1 MILQELAKKDAQWRK
16 MAFQIC
22 KDKDL
27 ADELVQEMYLKLAY
41 NTNLIKDGYIYTVLR
56 NLFYD
61 YTKSN
66 KDILVDFSNI
76 EIEDIEYVEPV
87 DYIQLMKGLTWYER
101 TMFELST
108 LVGQRELSRQT
119 GIHIQTI
126 HRISK
131 SKESNK
137 WQKEELKNQYKDSAT

>member
-1 MILQELAKKDAQWRK
+1 MILDELAKKDAQWRK
-16 MAFQIC
+16 MAYQIC

-66 KDILVDFSNI
+66 KDILIDFSNI
-76 EIEDIEYVEPV
+76 EIIDTEYVEPV
-87 DYIQLMKGLTWYER
+87 DYFQLMKGLTWYER

-119 GIHIQTI
+119 GIHLQTI

-131 SKESNK
+131 KV
-137 WQKEELKNQYKDSAT
+137 KNQINGKKKD

>member
-27 ADELVQEMYLKLAY
+27 ADELVQEMYLKLY
-41 NTNLIKDGYIYTVLR
+41 QNTNLIKEGYIYTVLR

-61 YTKSN
+61 YTKSQ
-66 KDILVDFSNI
+66 KDIIIDFSNI
-76 EIEDIEYVEPV
+76 EIEDTEYIEPV
-87 DYIQLMKGLTWYER
+87 DYFQLMKGLTWYER

-119 GIHIQTI
+119 GIHLQTI
-126 HRISK
+126 HRVNKMVK
-131 SKESNK
+131 SKINGK
-137 WQKEELKNQYKDSAT
+137 KKN

>member
-1 MILQELAKKDAQWRK
+1 MILAELAKKDAQWRK

-27 ADELVQEMYLKLAY
+27 ADELVQEMYLKLY
-41 NTNLIKDGYIYTVLR
+41 NNTNLIKDGYIYTVLR

-61 YTKSN
+61 YTKQQ
-66 KDILVDFSNI
+66 KDIIIDFSNI
-76 EIEDIEYVEPV
+76 EILDDG
-87 DYIQLMKGLTWYER
+87 DYIEPIDYKALIKGLTWYER

-126 HRISK
+126 HRINKMVK
-131 SKESNK
+131 SKIYGK
-137 WQKEELKNQYKDSAT
+137 KKD

>member
-1 MILQELAKKDAQWRK
+1 MILAELAKKDAQWRK

-27 ADELVQEMYLKLAY
+27 ADELVQEMYLKLY
-41 NTNLIKDGYIYTVLR
+41 QNTNLIKDGYIYTVLR

-66 KDILVDFSNI
+66 KDILIDFSNI
-76 EIEDIEYVEPV
+76 EIIDTEYVEPI
-87 DYIQLMKGLTWYER
+87 DYFQLMKGLPWYER

-119 GIHIQTI
+119 GIHLQTI

-131 SKESNK
+131 KV
-137 WQKEELKNQYKDSAT
+137 KNQINGKKKN

>member
-1 MILQELAKKDAQWRK
+1 MLEELAKKDAQWRK

-27 ADELVQEMYLKLAY
+27 ADELVQEMYLKLY
-41 NTNLIKDGYIYTVLR
+41 QNTNLIKEGYIYTVLR

-61 YTKSN
+61 YAKTQ
-66 KDILVDFSNI
+66 KDIIVDFSNI
-76 EIEDIEYVEPV
+76 EIEDTEYIEPV
-87 DYIQLMKGLTWYER
+87 DYFQLMKGLTWYER

-119 GIHIQTI
+119 GIHLQTI
-126 HRISK
+126 HRVNKMVK
-131 SKESNK
+131 SKINGK
-137 WQKEELKNQYKDSAT
+137 KKN

>member
-1 MILQELAKKDAQWRK
+1 MILDELAKKDAQWRK

-66 KDILVDFSNI
+66 KDILIDFSNI
-76 EIEDIEYVEPV
+76 EIIDTEYVEPV
-87 DYIQLMKGLTWYER
+87 DYFQLMKGLTWYER

-119 GIHIQTI
+119 GIHLQTI

-131 SKESNK
+131 KV
-137 WQKEELKNQYKDSAT
+137 KNQINGKKKD

>member
-1 MILQELAKKDAQWRK
+1 MILAELAKKDAQWRK

-27 ADELVQEMYLKLAY
+27 ADELVQEMYLKLY
-41 NTNLIKDGYIYTVLR
+41 NNTNLIKEGYIYTVLR

-61 YTKSN
+61 YTKQQ
-66 KDILVDFSNI
+66 KDVIVDFSNI
-76 EIEDIEYVEPV
+76 EILDDG
-87 DYIQLMKGLTWYER
+87 DYIEPIDYKALIKGLTWYER

-126 HRISK
+126 HRINKMVK
-131 SKESNK
+131 SKIYGK
-137 WQKEELKNQYKDSAT
+137 KKD

>member
-27 ADELVQEMYLKLAY
+27 ADELVQEMYLKLY
-41 NTNLIKDGYIYTVLR
+41 QNTNLIKDGYIYTVLR

-66 KDILVDFSNI
+66 KDILIDFSNI
-76 EIEDIEYVEPV
+76 EIIDTEYVEPI
-87 DYIQLMKGLTWYER
+87 DYFQLMKGLTWYER

-119 GIHIQTI
+119 GIHLQTI

-131 SKESNK
+131 KV
-137 WQKEELKNQYKDSAT
+137 KNQINGKKKD

>member
-1 MILQELAKKDAQWRK
+1 MILEELAKKDAQWRK

-27 ADELVQEMYLKLAY
+27 ADELVQEMYLKLY
-41 NTNLIKDGYIYTVLR
+41 QNTNLIKEGYIYTVLR

-61 YTKSN
+61 YTKSQ
-66 KDILVDFSNI
+66 KDIIIDFSNI
-76 EIEDIEYVEPV
+76 EIEDTEYIEPV
-87 DYIQLMKGLTWYER
+87 DYFQLMKGLTWYER

-119 GIHIQTI
+119 GIHLQTI
-126 HRISK
+126 HRVNKMVK
-131 SKESNK
+131 SKINGK
-137 WQKEELKNQYKDSAT
+137 KKN

>member
-1 MILQELAKKDAQWRK
+1 MLKELAKKDAQWRK

-27 ADELVQEMYLKLAY
+27 ADELVQEMYLKLY
-41 NTNLIKDGYIYTVLR
+41 QNTNLIKEGYIYTVLR

-61 YTKSN
+61 YTKQQ
-66 KDILVDFSNI
+66 KDILIDFSNI
-76 EIEDIEYVEPV
+76 EILDDG
-87 DYIQLMKGLTWYER
+87 DYIEPIDYKALIKGLTWYER

-119 GIHIQTI
+119 GIHLQTI
-126 HRISK
+126 HRINKMVK
-131 SKESNK
+131 SKIYGK
-137 WQKEELKNQYKDSAT
+137 KKD

>member
-1 MILQELAKKDAQWRK
+1 MILAELAKKDAQWRK

-27 ADELVQEMYLKLAY
+27 ADELVQDMYLKLAY

-76 EIEDIEYVEPV
+76 EIEDIEYIEPV

-131 SKESNK
+131 KV
-137 WQKEELKNQYKDSAT
+137 KNQINGKKKN

>member
-1 MILQELAKKDAQWRK
+1 MPKWRK

-76 EIEDIEYVEPV
+76 EIEDIEYIEPV

-131 SKESNK
+131 KV
-137 WQKEELKNQYKDSAT
+137 KNQINGKKKN

>member
-1 MILQELAKKDAQWRK
+1 MILAELAKKDSQWRK

-27 ADELVQEMYLKLAY
+27 ADELVQEMYLKLY
-41 NTNLIKDGYIYTVLR
+41 QNTNLIKEGYIYTVLR

-61 YTKSN
+61 YTKQQ
-66 KDILVDFSNI
+66 KDVIVDFSNI
-76 EIEDIEYVEPV
+76 EILDDG
-87 DYIQLMKGLTWYER
+87 DYIEPIDYKALIKGLTWYER

-126 HRISK
+126 HRINKMVK
-131 SKESNK
+131 SKIYGK
-137 WQKEELKNQYKDSAT
+137 KKD

>member
-1 MILQELAKKDAQWRK
+1 MILAELAKKDAQWRK

-27 ADELVQEMYLKLAY
+27 ADELVQEMYLKLY
-41 NTNLIKDGYIYTVLR
+41 QNTNLIKDGYIYTVLR

-61 YTKSN
+61 YTKFN
-66 KDILVDFSNI
+66 KDILIDFSNI
-76 EIEDIEYVEPV
+76 EIIDTEYVEPI
-87 DYIQLMKGLTWYER
+87 DYFQLMKGLTWYER

-119 GIHIQTI
+119 GIHLQTI

-131 SKESNK
+131 KV
-137 WQKEELKNQYKDSAT
+137 KNQINGKKKD

>member
-1 MILQELAKKDAQWRK
+1 MILAELAKKDAQWRK

-27 ADELVQEMYLKLAY
+27 ADELVQEMYLKLY
-41 NTNLIKDGYIYTVLR
+41 QNTNLIKEGYIYTVLR

-61 YTKSN
+61 YAKTQ
-66 KDILVDFSNI
+66 KDIIVDFSNI
-76 EIEDIEYVEPV
+76 EIEDTEYIEPI
-87 DYIQLMKGLTWYER
+87 DYKALIKGLTWYER

-126 HRISK
+126 HRINKMVK
-131 SKESNK
+131 SKIYGK
-137 WQKEELKNQYKDSAT
+137 KKD

>member
-1 MILQELAKKDAQWRK
+1 MILAELAKKDAQWRK

-27 ADELVQEMYLKLAY
+27 ADELVQEMYLKLY
-41 NTNLIKDGYIYTVLR
+41 NNTNLIKDGYIYTVLR

-61 YTKSN
+61 YAKQQ
-66 KDILVDFSNI
+66 KDILIDFSNI
-76 EIEDIEYVEPV
+76 EILDDG
-87 DYIQLMKGLTWYER
+87 DYIEPIDYKALIKGLTWYER

-126 HRISK
+126 HRINKMVK
-131 SKESNK
+131 SKIYGK
-137 WQKEELKNQYKDSAT
+137 KKD

>member
-1 MILQELAKKDAQWRK
+1 MLKELAKKDAQWRK

-27 ADELVQEMYLKLAY
+27 ADELVQEMYLKLY
-41 NTNLIKDGYIYTVLR
+41 QNTNLIKEGYIYTVLR

-61 YTKSN
+61 YAKTQ
-66 KDILVDFSNI
+66 KDIIVDFSNI
-76 EIEDIEYVEPV
+76 EILDDG
-87 DYIQLMKGLTWYER
+87 DYIEPIDYKALIKGLTWYER

-119 GIHIQTI
+119 GIHLQTI
-126 HRISK
+126 HRINKMVK
-131 SKESNK
+131 SKINGK
-137 WQKEELKNQYKDSAT
+137 KKN

>member
-1 MILQELAKKDAQWRK
+1 MILAELAKKDAQWRK

-66 KDILVDFSNI
+66 KDILIDFSNI
-76 EIEDIEYVEPV
+76 EIIDTEYVEPV
-87 DYIQLMKGLTWYER
+87 DYFQLMKGLTWYER

-119 GIHIQTI
+119 GIHLQTI

-131 SKESNK
+131 KV
-137 WQKEELKNQYKDSAT
+137 KNQINGKKKD

>member
-1 MILQELAKKDAQWRK
+1 MLEELAKKDAQWRK

-27 ADELVQEMYLKLAY
+27 ADELVQEMYLKLY
-41 NTNLIKDGYIYTVLR
+41 QNTNLIKDGYIYTVLR

-61 YTKSN
+61 YAKQQ
-66 KDILVDFSNI
+66 KDIIIDFSNI
-76 EIEDIEYVEPV
+76 EILDDG
-87 DYIQLMKGLTWYER
+87 DYIEPIDYKALIKGLTCYER

-126 HRISK
+126 HRINKMVK
-131 SKESNK
+131 SKIYGK
-137 WQKEELKNQYKDSAT
+137 KKD

>member
-1 MILQELAKKDAQWRK
+1 MILAELAKKDAQWRK

-27 ADELVQEMYLKLAY
+27 ADELVQEMYLKLY
-41 NTNLIKDGYIYTVLR
+41 QNTNLIKDGYIYTVLR

-61 YTKSN
+61 YTKQQ
-66 KDILVDFSNI
+66 KDLIIDFSNI
-76 EIEDIEYVEPV
+76 EILDDG
-87 DYIQLMKGLTWYER
+87 DYIEPIDYKALIKGLTWYER

-126 HRISK
+126 HRINKMVK
-131 SKESNK
+131 SKIYGK
-137 WQKEELKNQYKDSAT
+137 KKD

>member
-1 MILQELAKKDAQWRK
+1 MILAELAKKDAQWRK

-27 ADELVQEMYLKLAY
+27 ADELVQEMYLKLY
-41 NTNLIKDGYIYTVLR
+41 NNTNLIKDGYIYTVLR

-61 YTKSN
+61 YAKQQ
-66 KDILVDFSNI
+66 KDIVVDFSNI
-76 EIEDIEYVEPV
+76 EIEDTEYIEPV
-87 DYIQLMKGLTWYER
+87 DYFQLMKGLTWYER

-119 GIHIQTI
+119 GIHLQTI
-126 HRISK
+126 HRVNKMVK
-131 SKESNK
+131 SKINGK
-137 WQKEELKNQYKDSAT
+137 KKD

>member
-1 MILQELAKKDAQWRK
+1 MILQELAKKDAVWRK

-27 ADELVQEMYLKLAY
+27 ADELVQEMYLKLY
-41 NTNLIKDGYIYTVLR
+41 QNTNLIKEGYIYTVLR

-61 YTKSN
+61 FTKSQ
-66 KDILVDFSNI
+66 KDIIVDFSNI
-76 EIEDIEYVEPV
+76 EIEDTEYIEPV
-87 DYIQLMKGLTWYER
+87 DYFQLMKGLTWYER

-119 GIHIQTI
+119 GIHLQTI
-126 HRISK
+126 HRVNKMVK
-131 SKESNK
+131 SKINGK
-137 WQKEELKNQYKDSAT
+137 KKE

>member
-1 MILQELAKKDAQWRK
+1 MILDELAKKDAQWRK

-76 EIEDIEYVEPV
+76 EIEDIEYIEPV

-131 SKESNK
+131 KV
-137 WQKEELKNQYKDSAT
+137 KNQINGKKKN

>member
-1 MILQELAKKDAQWRK
+1 MILAELAKKDAQWRK

-27 ADELVQEMYLKLAY
+27 ADELVQEMYLKLY
-41 NTNLIKDGYIYTVLR
+41 QNTNLIKDGYIYTVLR

-61 YTKSN
+61 YAKQQ
-66 KDILVDFSNI
+66 KDLIIDFSNI
-76 EIEDIEYVEPV
+76 EILDDG
-87 DYIQLMKGLTWYER
+87 DYIEPIDYKALIKGLTWYER

-126 HRISK
+126 HRINKMVK
-131 SKESNK
+131 SKIYGK
-137 WQKEELKNQYKDSAT
+137 KKD

>member
-1 MILQELAKKDAQWRK
+1 MILAELAKKDAQWRK

-27 ADELVQEMYLKLAY
+27 ADELVQEMYLKLY
-41 NTNLIKDGYIYTVLR
+41 QNTNLIKEGYIYTVLR

-61 YTKSN
+61 YTKSQ
-66 KDILVDFSNI
+66 KDIIIDFSNI
-76 EIEDIEYVEPV
+76 EIEDTEYIEPV
-87 DYIQLMKGLTWYER
+87 DYFQLMKGLTWYER

-119 GIHIQTI
+119 GIHLQTI
-126 HRISK
+126 HRVNKMVK
-131 SKESNK
+131 SKINGK
-137 WQKEELKNQYKDSAT
+137 KKN

>member
-1 MILQELAKKDAQWRK
+1 MILEELAKKDAQWRK

-61 YTKSN
+61 YTKNN
-66 KDILVDFSNI
+66 KEILIDFSNI
-76 EIEDIEYVEPV
+76 EIEDIEYVEPM
-87 DYIQLMKGLTWYER
+87 DYFQLMKGLTWYER

-126 HRISK
+126 HRVNKMVK
-131 SKESNK
+131 SKINGK
-137 WQKEELKNQYKDSAT
+137 KKND

>member
-1 MILQELAKKDAQWRK
+1 MILAELAKKDAQWRK

-76 EIEDIEYVEPV
+76 EIEDTEYTEPM
-87 DYIQLMKGLTWYER
+87 DYIELMRGLTWYER

-126 HRISK
+126 HRVNKMVK
-131 SKESNK
+131 SKINGK
-137 WQKEELKNQYKDSAT
+137 KKN

>member
-1 MILQELAKKDAQWRK
+1 MILDELAKKDAQWRK

-27 ADELVQEMYLKLAY
+27 ADELVQEMYLKLY
-41 NTNLIKDGYIYTVLR
+41 QNTNLIKDGYIYTVLR

-66 KDILVDFSNI
+66 KDILIDFSNI
-76 EIEDIEYVEPV
+76 EIIDTEYVEPV
-87 DYIQLMKGLTWYER
+87 DYFQLMKGLTWYER

-119 GIHIQTI
+119 GIHLQTI

-131 SKESNK
+131 KV
-137 WQKEELKNQYKDSAT
+137 KNQINGKKKD

>member
-1 MILQELAKKDAQWRK
+1 MILEELAKKDAVWRK

-27 ADELVQEMYLKLAY
+27 ADELVQEMYLKLY
-41 NTNLIKDGYIYTVLR
+41 QNTNLIKEGYIYTVLR

-61 YTKSN
+61 YTKSQ
-66 KDILVDFSNI
+66 KDIIVDFSNI
-76 EIEDIEYVEPV
+76 EIEDTEYIEPV
-87 DYIQLMKGLTWYER
+87 DYFQLMKGLTWYER

-119 GIHIQTI
+119 GIHLQTI
-126 HRISK
+126 HRVNKMVK
-131 SKESNK
+131 SKINGK
-137 WQKEELKNQYKDSAT
+137 KKN

>member
-1 MILQELAKKDAQWRK
+1 MILAELAKKDAQWRK
-16 MAFQIC
+16 MAYQIC

-66 KDILVDFSNI
+66 KDILIDFSNI
-76 EIEDIEYVEPV
+76 EIEDVEYVEPM
-87 DYIQLMKGLTWYER
+87 DYFQLMKGLTWYER

-126 HRISK
+126 HRVNKMVK
-131 SKESNK
+131 SKINGK
-137 WQKEELKNQYKDSAT
+137 KKNE

>member
-1 MILQELAKKDAQWRK
+1 MILDELAKKDAQWRK

-76 EIEDIEYVEPV
+76 EIEDIEYIEPV

-131 SKESNK
+131 KV
-137 WQKEELKNQYKDSAT
+137 KNQINGKKKS